1 METWYS
7 LRHSN
12 FVLEPYSLL
21 VTQIQSEN
29 HALNK
34 WILLCFNSNIGASNL
49 PKHPPLLPGAV
60 PDSKVLWEVAPRP
73 EHSGLYYNFSSFTM
87 RLNEAGN
94 GGEWGT
100 RLLRPALLGASK
112 PVPEKNKLS
121 TAQGENW
128 GRDQDELHPA
138 AVLSVECGLN
148 ISTCCYIAGGDNST
162 PTPAPRRNNSAVP
175 VQVLLWYLTILSCP
189 SADFYADELRM
200 YEKPKFIH
208 FYTQLWTWTS
218 FFFHIFFLLFKSNR
232 FKYMC

>member
-21 VTQIQSEN
+21 VTLIQSEN

-34 WILLCFNSNIGASNL
+34 WILLCFISNIGASNL

-94 GGEWGT
+94 GGELAPT
-100 RLLRPALLGASK
+100 DCRLRPDIRWMKCSLIFFMIPFPSI
-112 PVPEKNKLS
+112 NKLFS
-121 TAQGENW
+121 
-128 GRDQDELHPA
+128 
-138 AVLSVECGLN
+138 LSLFQSQREKESGHYYH
-148 ISTCCYIAGGDNST
+148 T
-162 PTPAPRRNNSAVP
+162 
-175 VQVLLWYLTILSCP
+175 TI
-189 SADFYADELRM
+189 
-200 YEKPKFIH
+200 I
-208 FYTQLWTWTS
+208 TS
-218 FFFHIFFLLFKSNR
+218 L
-232 FKYMC
+232 